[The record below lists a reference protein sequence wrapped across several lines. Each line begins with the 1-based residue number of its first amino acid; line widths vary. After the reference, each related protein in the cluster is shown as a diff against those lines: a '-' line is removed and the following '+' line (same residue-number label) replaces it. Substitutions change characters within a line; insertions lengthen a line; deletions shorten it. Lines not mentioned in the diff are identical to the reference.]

1 MTTRW
6 MSLGL
11 VVAALTCY
19 HLAQRST
26 PHAGGPI
33 ALFAFVYGISTLIM
47 VLAVALTGPTQG
59 IHQVKAYTTHW
70 APWLLV
76 AAVNGIEL
84 GFYAMYRA
92 GWNISTASI
101 TAQSI
106 VATILVVLGVAV
118 LHERLTVTRV
128 LGLVMCVGGA
138 ALVAAR

>member
-1 MTTRW
+1 
-6 MSLGL
+6 
-11 VVAALTCY
+11 
-19 HLAQRST
+19 
-26 PHAGGPI
+26 
-33 ALFAFVYGISTLIM
+33 
-47 VLAVALTGPTQG
+47 
-59 IHQVKAYTTHW
+59 VKAYTTHW